1 MALKNPAAE
10 EWKPGFRYFG
20 TGGDLK
26 PQSMPILRQAR
37 VLMEGRVPEQSQAK
51 IPFLFKATLLLCA
64 AERHFEKI
72 LIN

>member
-20 TGGDLK
+20 TGNDLK

-37 VLMEGRVPEQSQAK
+37 VLIEGSK
-51 IPFLFKATLLLCA
+51 T
-64 AERHFEKI
+64 
-72 LIN
+72 